1 MCARPREPAGCPL
14 YEEDLG
20 IVMKRMSS
28 GDTLPMQLKLFGQ
41 LKEECE
47 DQLAI
52 FSIVNSVQ
60 VKYEFQSLNPT
71 PVDLSEYLHGV
82 DPLCCARSWSLL

>member
-1 MCARPREPAGCPL
+1 MCSTAGTSWLPFVWGREFT
-14 YEEDLG
+14 EDLG

-28 GDTLPMQLKLFGQ
+28 GDTLLMQLKLFGQ
-41 LKEECE
+41 LKEKCE

-71 PVDLSEYLHGV
+71 PVDLSEYLH
-82 DPLCCARSWSLL
+82 